1 MIGLQIF
8 TIYNYQFTIIFK
20 PFTLYPHPHSSVGQ
34 ASPCTN
40 QDGEWRRMGENER
53 GWERVE
59 VESK

>member
-8 TIYNYQFTIIFK
+8 TIYNYQFTIVFT

-40 QDGEWRRMGENER
+40 QDGEWRRMGEWEKTR
-53 GWERVE
+53 GDGKEL
-59 VESK
+59 K